1 MEGSI
6 STSNLDKNLS
16 QMEDWYKAVIFD
28 SNSKVLAS
36 KNVSKI
42 DEKELTYLKIKP
54 VNFYLQ

>member
-6 STSNLDKNLS
+6 STSNLEKNLS

-28 SNSKVLAS
+28 SNAKVLAS

-42 DEKELTYLKIKP
+42 DEKELTYFKIKP
-54 VNFYLQ
+54 ENF